1 MNKLN
6 ENKIL
11 EDFKTNEL
19 DLRFAKPEKKEEIE
33 EKVNTYKTI
42 KNNFYKRF
50 VNLLETNILDKY
62 NNNEKDYL
70 LNNLTN
76 DFLIIFYFKNE
87 NEKNNKLNENN
98 KEKINY
104 KNIIEFLQYLLELQF
119 KFEKDDGILNN
130 DDNKFI
136 YIILWFKC
144 NSNYIYNI
152 VKIFK
157 NFDKYIPNLLN
168 NIKDIVENKNVK
180 IEISVQTQNIKNM

>member
-1 MNKLN
+1 M
-6 ENKIL
+6 
-11 EDFKTNEL
+11 
-19 DLRFAKPEKKEEIE
+19 
-33 EKVNTYKTI
+33 
-42 KNNFYKRF
+42 
-50 VNLLETNILDKY
+50 DKY

-76 DFLIIFYFKNE
+76 DFLIIFYFKNENE

-152 VKIFK
+152 VLKYLKIS
-157 NFDKYIPNLLN
+157 I
-168 NIKDIVENKNVK
+168 NIFQIY
-180 IEISVQTQNIKNM
+180 